1 MMTPDEGTPKASPP
15 GPLMVAEVM
24 ARATTTAKLRDHV
37 AAAAYLMKREET
49 SALVILS
56 AATGR
61 IAGIVTDTD
70 VAGVVADGKD
80 VNEVRIGEVM
90 KLEPAVVGR
99 QASIQ
104 EAAELMVARQVR
116 QLPVVDD
123 SGEVIGIVDIAA
135 ACRCLLSEEGQ

>member
-1 MMTPDEGTPKASPP
+1 MTPDEATAQGSAP

-24 ARATTTAKLRDHV
+24 ARATTTGKLRDHV
-37 AAAAYLMKREET
+37 AAAAYLMKREQT

-56 AATGR
+56 APTGR

-70 VAGVVADGKD
+70 VANVVADGKD
-80 VNEVRIGEVM
+80 VNQVRIGEVM

-99 QASIQ
+99 HASIQ

-123 SGEVIGIVDIAA
+123 SGEVVGIVDIAA
-135 ACRCLLSEEGQ
+135 ACRCLLSEGGQ